1 MSDEED
7 DYSSDESSI
16 NGDLKPNVSASKNA
30 KSNQK
35 PGILTLEDDE
45 NDTNDY
51 QRPDIHFE
59 LGDEEEGENED
70 EIIGEEEDDEE
81 EELRNL
87 KTSNK
92 KKSLVAK
99 QKSSGILAIR
109 KQDSSVSR
117 AESDDAKKNNI
128 NNKKKKKKVIGIC
141 VAYTKYECV
150 RRVGKKLGFKEVEE
164 NEDWTLFWTD
174 TSVSIDRVNQ
184 MKKWQ
189 VCTLPRQRFSLL

>member
-1 MSDEED
+1 MSDEDD
-7 DYSSDESSI
+7 DYSSDESSF
-16 NGDLKPNVSASKNA
+16 NGDLRQNLNATKSA

-51 QRPDIHFE
+51 HRPDIHFE
-59 LGDEEEGENED
+59 LGDEEDGENED
-70 EIIGEEEDDEE
+70 EVIGEEEDDDD

-92 KKSLVAK
+92 KKSLVVK
-99 QKSSGILAIR
+99 QKSSGTLPIR

-117 AESDDAKKNNI
+117 AESDDAKKNNS
-128 NNKKKKKKVIGIC
+128 NKKKKKKFIGIC

-189 VCTLPRQRFSLL
+189 VCYLPG